1 MLVLGWRVS
10 WPLCAAGGAR
20 ALLCPASI
28 GTACESGLYTS
39 TQLQYMRASASS
51 RDARDL
57 IFHRAIVNTCAGL
70 RGAAKEDA
78 CAVASMETT
87 RKINNALIHAIEDG
101 DGEALDRAMSAMSA
115 HVRAW
120 RKEPEQHK

>member
-70 RGAAKEDA
+70 RKEDA
-78 CAVASMETT
+78 CAVASIETT
-87 RKINNALIHAIEDG
+87 RRINNALIHAIEDG
-101 DGEALDRAMSAMSA
+101 DGEALDRAMRA

-120 RKEPEQHK
+120 RK

>member
-28 GTACESGLYTS
+28 GTACDSGLYTS

-57 IFHRAIVNTCAGL
+57 IFHRAIVKTCAGL
-70 RGAAKEDA
+70 RKEDA
-78 CAVASMETT
+78 CAAASIEAT
-87 RKINNALIHAIEDG
+87 RRANNQLMHALELG
-101 DGEALDRAMSAMSA
+101 DGEALDKAMSVHMR
-115 HVRAW
+115 VCRG
-120 RKEPEQHK
+120 RK

>member
-1 MLVLGWRVS
+1 MLVLGWRVL

-28 GTACESGLYTS
+28 GTACDSGLYTS

-57 IFHRAIVNTCAGL
+57 IFHRAIVKTCAGL
-70 RGAAKEDA
+70 RKEDA
-78 CAVASMETT
+78 RAAASIEAT
-87 RKINNALIHAIEDG
+87 RRANNQLMHALEVG
-101 DGEALDRAMSAMSA
+101 DGEALDKAKSVHMR
-115 HVRAW
+115 VCRG
-120 RKEPEQHK
+120 RK